1 MRAEAKQHSFY
12 KSGKLQLLLHADSS
26 CTQTLREL
34 EVPLAITHTAGTGL
48 SNVTCL
54 AVDGLST
61 ALSTEGRLR
70 LAYSPYGYA
79 GDSPEQSVAVTGQ
92 RWDPIS
98 ECYLLGAGR
107 VPYSPVLM
115 RRTVSDP
122 FSPFGKGGIN
132 SYMYC
137 NADPINYTDP
147 SGRLRLPSWLRWL
160 GSRVK
165 RPKKISREALVSIN
179 AKQEREIEALRA
191 QLAAAINDRH
201 ETSVKEARAYGKRLG
216 VEESS
221 KKAKEEAKKAYD
233 KGVSDGQVIASG
245 AIGVLA
251 RPLLEMAYDMG
262 GQAGRSN
269 RAAFAQMRGSP
280 EAGGTLQIVAGGT
293 LQQPHTNHIADPV
306 PIQGDI
312 RTSPEPGRRAPDV

>member
-79 GDSPEQSVAVTGQ
+79 GDSPEQSVAFTGQ

-147 SGRLRLPSWLRWL
+147 SGRKRQWRWF
-160 GSRVK
+160 GWVRKSK
-165 RPKKISREALVSIN
+165 ATKETKAPKLTREEMQQKIDDLQWQIKSMENSI
-179 AKQEREIEALRA
+179 QTEREIAERKLRQEKSDEYRRGFREESNRRNAEELRA
-191 QLAAAINDRH
+191 STVNFRHGFRVGYGVAKGTIQMSAADVNKHLSAPA
-201 ETSVKEARAYGKRLG
+201 T
-216 VEESS
+216 
-221 KKAKEEAKKAYD
+221 
-233 KGVSDGQVIASG
+233 
-245 AIGVLA
+245 
-251 RPLLEMAYDMG
+251 
-262 GQAGRSN
+262 
-269 RAAFAQMRGSP
+269 GS
-280 EAGGTLQIVAGGT
+280 T
-293 LQQPHTNHIADPV
+293 DV
-306 PIQGDI
+306 P
-312 RTSPEPGRRAPDV
+312 PEPSSGFNPTRILINKEIILDIDRASTDMSAVRQ

>member
-79 GDSPEQSVAVTGQ
+79 GDSPEQSVAFTGQ

-107 VPYSPVLM
+107 VPYSSVLM

-137 NADPINYTDP
+137 NADPINYADP
-147 SGRLRLPSWLRWL
+147 SGRWRLFGWFR
-160 GSRVK
+160 G
-165 RPKKISREALVSIN
+165 KKISRKKLISIN
-179 AKQEREIEALRA
+179 LKNEREIEALRA
-191 QLAAAINDRH
+191 ELSAVKDRH
-201 ETSVKEARAYGKRLG
+201 ETLVKEATEHGRKLGAQARSEIAKLEVKKALKEGINFGKRKRWDSIRVLAQ
-216 VEESS
+216 EL
-221 KKAKEEAKKAYD
+221 YD
-233 KGVSDGQVIASG
+233 KGIQDGFSN
-245 AIGVLA
+245 GVV
-251 RPLLEMAYDMG
+251 
-262 GQAGRSN
+262 
-269 RAAFAQMRGSP
+269 FA
-280 EAGGTLQIVAGGT
+280 ETGGT

-312 RTSPEPGRRAPDV
+312 RTSEEPAPDV

>member
-1 MRAEAKQHSFY
+1 MRAEAKQRSFY

-79 GDSPEQSVAVTGQ
+79 GDSPEQSVAFTGQ

-147 SGRLRLPSWLRWL
+147 SGRKRQWRWFGWFRSPSSKVQLKNSNIALSKKNTELNAELVAVRAELARTKKELSEDKFRSWSEGYDVRSKSVPGERGAWYEL
-160 GSRVK
+160 GWNAGRVFGF
-165 RPKKISREALVSIN
+165 R
-179 AKQEREIEALRA
+179 
-191 QLAAAINDRH
+191 
-201 ETSVKEARAYGKRLG
+201 TGKRSAYYESAQVGFNNGETDGTTSFTQGSNQGANLG
-216 VEESS
+216 PTQGSN
-221 KKAKEEAKKAYD
+221 
-233 KGVSDGQVIASG
+233 QVANLGPTQS
-245 AIGVLA
+245 
-251 RPLLEMAYDMG
+251 
-262 GQAGRSN
+262 
-269 RAAFAQMRGSP
+269 
-280 EAGGTLQIVAGGT
+280 
-293 LQQPHTNHIADPV
+293 
-306 PIQGDI
+306 DI
-312 RTSPEPGRRAPDV
+312 RTSPEPGPRAPDV

>member
-1 MRAEAKQHSFY
+1 MRAEAKQRSFY

-79 GDSPEQSVAVTGQ
+79 GDSPEQSVAFTGQ

-147 SGRLRLPSWLRWL
+147 SGRKRQWRWF
-160 GSRVK
+160 GWVRKSK
-165 RPKKISREALVSIN
+165 ATKETKAPKLTREEMQQKIDDLQWQIKSMENSI
-179 AKQEREIEALRA
+179 QTEREIAERKLRQEKSDEYRRGFREESNRRNAEELRA
-191 QLAAAINDRH
+191 STVNFRHGFRVGYGVAKGTIQMSAADVNKHLSAPA
-201 ETSVKEARAYGKRLG
+201 T
-216 VEESS
+216 
-221 KKAKEEAKKAYD
+221 
-233 KGVSDGQVIASG
+233 
-245 AIGVLA
+245 
-251 RPLLEMAYDMG
+251 
-262 GQAGRSN
+262 
-269 RAAFAQMRGSP
+269 GS
-280 EAGGTLQIVAGGT
+280 T
-293 LQQPHTNHIADPV
+293 DV
-306 PIQGDI
+306 P
-312 RTSPEPGRRAPDV
+312 PEPSSGFNPTRILINKEIILDIDRASTDMSAVRQ

>member
-26 CTQTLREL
+26 CTQTFREL

-79 GDSPEQSVAVTGQ
+79 GDSPEQSVAFTGQ

-137 NADPINYTDP
+137 NADPINYADP
-147 SGRLRLPSWLRWL
+147 SGRMRLPAWLKWL
-160 GSRVK
+160 TNRVK
-165 RPKKISREALVSIN
+165 QPPKISRDKLIKLNAELEQKNRDLETAHSQEREADEKRHQTEL
-179 AKQEREIEALRA
+179 KQERSYGRKIGRDARAKLAEREADHA
-191 QLAAAINDRH
+191 FEEGFISGQAAARAKLRNTTELVRPI
-201 ETSVKEARAYGKRLG
+201 SEAPYAQGFQDG
-216 VEESS
+216 F
-221 KKAKEEAKKAYD
+221 A
-233 KGVSDGQVIASG
+233 KGV
-245 AIGVLA
+245 
-251 RPLLEMAYDMG
+251 
-262 GQAGRSN
+262 
-269 RAAFAQMRGSP
+269 AFAQMNGSP
-280 EAGGTLQIVAGGT
+280 EAGGTLQQA
-293 LQQPHTNHIADPV
+293 HTNRIPDPAPMQSV
-306 PIQGDI
+306 I
-312 RTSPEPGRRAPDV
+312 RT

>member
-26 CTQTLREL
+26 CTRTLREL
-34 EVPLAITHTAGTGL
+34 KVPLAITHTAGTGL

-79 GDSPEQSVAVTGQ
+79 GDSPEQSVAFTGQ

-147 SGRLRLPSWLRWL
+147 SGRKRQWRWF
-160 GSRVK
+160 GWVRKSK
-165 RPKKISREALVSIN
+165 ATKETKAPKLTREEMQQQIDDLQWQIKSMENSI
-179 AKQEREIEALRA
+179 QTEREIAGRKLRQEKSDEYRRGLREESNSRGAQELRA
-191 QLAAAINDRH
+191 STDNFRYGFRVGYGVAKGTIQMSAADVYKHLSAPA
-201 ETSVKEARAYGKRLG
+201 T
-216 VEESS
+216 
-221 KKAKEEAKKAYD
+221 
-233 KGVSDGQVIASG
+233 
-245 AIGVLA
+245 
-251 RPLLEMAYDMG
+251 
-262 GQAGRSN
+262 
-269 RAAFAQMRGSP
+269 GS
-280 EAGGTLQIVAGGT
+280 T
-293 LQQPHTNHIADPV
+293 DV
-306 PIQGDI
+306 P
-312 RTSPEPGRRAPDV
+312 PEPSSGFNPTRILINKEIILDIDRASTDMSAVRQ

>member
-1 MRAEAKQHSFY
+1 MRAEAKQRSFY

-26 CTQTLREL
+26 CTQTFREL

-79 GDSPEQSVAVTGQ
+79 GDSPEQSVAFTGQ

-147 SGRLRLPSWLRWL
+147 SGRKRQWRWF
-160 GSRVK
+160 GWVRKSK
-165 RPKKISREALVSIN
+165 ATKETKAPKLTREEMQQKIDDLQWQIKSMENSI
-179 AKQEREIEALRA
+179 QTEREIAERKLRQEKSDEYRRGFREESNRRNAEELRA
-191 QLAAAINDRH
+191 STVNFRHGFRVGYGVAKGTIQMSAADVNKHLSAPA
-201 ETSVKEARAYGKRLG
+201 T
-216 VEESS
+216 
-221 KKAKEEAKKAYD
+221 
-233 KGVSDGQVIASG
+233 
-245 AIGVLA
+245 
-251 RPLLEMAYDMG
+251 
-262 GQAGRSN
+262 
-269 RAAFAQMRGSP
+269 GS
-280 EAGGTLQIVAGGT
+280 T
-293 LQQPHTNHIADPV
+293 DV
-306 PIQGDI
+306 P
-312 RTSPEPGRRAPDV
+312 PEPSSGFNPTRILINKEIILDIDRASTDMSAVRQ

>member
-79 GDSPEQSVAVTGQ
+79 GDSPEQSVAFTGQ

-147 SGRLRLPSWLRWL
+147 SGRKRWFGWLRK
-160 GSRVK
+160 S
-165 RPKKISREALVSIN
+165 
-179 AKQEREIEALRA
+179 
-191 QLAAAINDRH
+191 
-201 ETSVKEARAYGKRLG
+201 
-216 VEESS
+216 
-221 KKAKEEAKKAYD
+221 KAKAPKLTREELQRKIDDLEWELEAQAKKAEVRYKAMED
-233 KGVSDGQVIASG
+233 TQLQKISD
-245 AIGVLA
+245 
-251 RPLLEMAYDMG
+251 AY
-262 GQAGRSN
+262 
-269 RAAFAQMRGSP
+269 AQ
-280 EAGGTLQIVAGGT
+280 
-293 LQQPHTNHIADPV
+293 
-306 PIQGDI
+306 
-312 RTSPEPGRRAPDV
+312 GRRAESNSRDAEELRASTVNFGHGFQVGYGVAKGEIKMSSADVNRHLSTSATGSTDVPAEPSSGFNPTRKLINKEIIPNMDGASTKRSAVRQ

>member
-1 MRAEAKQHSFY
+1 MRAEAKQRSFY

-54 AVDGLST
+54 AVDSLST

-79 GDSPEQSVAVTGQ
+79 GDSPEQSVAFTGQ

-147 SGRLRLPSWLRWL
+147 SGRKRQWRWF
-160 GSRVK
+160 GWVRKSK
-165 RPKKISREALVSIN
+165 ATKETKAPKLTREEMQQKIDDLQWQIKSMENSI
-179 AKQEREIEALRA
+179 QTEREIAERKLRQEKSDEYRRGFREESNRRNAEELRA
-191 QLAAAINDRH
+191 STVNFRHGFRVGYGVAKGTIQMSAADVNKHLSAPA
-201 ETSVKEARAYGKRLG
+201 T
-216 VEESS
+216 
-221 KKAKEEAKKAYD
+221 
-233 KGVSDGQVIASG
+233 
-245 AIGVLA
+245 
-251 RPLLEMAYDMG
+251 
-262 GQAGRSN
+262 
-269 RAAFAQMRGSP
+269 GS
-280 EAGGTLQIVAGGT
+280 T
-293 LQQPHTNHIADPV
+293 DV
-306 PIQGDI
+306 P
-312 RTSPEPGRRAPDV
+312 PEPSSGFNPTRILINKEIILDIDRASTDMSAVRR